1 MPVKI
6 YKIKDGKLLTNNIE
20 IMNRWREY
28 FLELL
33 EGTEEGTD
41 LIAGEQVNTLQLE
54 GEKGEV
60 EDIKEEELEMA
71 IKKLKIGTAAG
82 YDKIAPEMVKYMIEL
97 NECCYL
103 KL

>member
-41 LIAGEQVNTLQLE
+41 LTAGEQVNTLQLE
-54 GEKGEV
+54 GEKGE
-60 EDIKEEELEMA
+60 DIKEEELEMA
-71 IKKLKIGTAAG
+71 IKELKIGKSAG
-82 YDKIAPEMVKYMIEL
+82 YDKIAPEMVKYMTEL
-97 NECCYL
+97 NECCSF